1 MKIAFTLLSLAAFFC
16 LLPGTGAAQ
25 QRAIKG
31 IVLDSATRQPLSG
44 ATIRGKGANTL
55 SGADGTFTL
64 QTNAKNLVCT
74 MVGYKDQD
82 VPVTDTVN
90 TVQVL
95 LASDVKLLNSL
106 VITGYTQQSKVK
118 TVGSL
123 TTISGT
129 ALQDVPVASFDVML
143 QGRVPGLYVGTPT
156 GQPGEAGRVTLR
168 GMGSINGDVQ
178 PLYLVDGV
186 QVSNTI
192 FSGLNT
198 EDFESVV
205 VLKDAASTAQYGSR
219 GANGVIVIT
228 TRKGKGWED
237 GKVRVD
243 YNTYYGVSQV
253 NSSHVNQMNTN
264 QRLEFESIL
273 QDPTLPGWE
282 YSPNNPIK
290 MVNGAAVAKTPGDYA
305 YGTYVLDSLRKIN
318 TNWAKVLLRSAA
330 TQSDQVN
337 ISGNNGGTNYYMSL
351 GYLNQQGVAL
361 HSGIERYSVRGNIQ
375 NSSGILKS
383 TLNIGIVQANIRYIQ
398 DEGTAPT
405 GGSSAGGGGIAANNP
420 IADTYFALPYQKPD
434 ANATGPGEF
443 GNDALNEYA
452 NADLADNQLEGIA
465 SLNEVLRLTPSL
477 QLTSTLGISYQQD
490 RITDYLAP
498 NSYFGEQVATGNAG
512 MYQDSITTRYHLV
525 ENIGARYLK
534 HWGSK
539 NEIEANLLGEANRN
553 YGTYN
558 GYTGYG
564 LNAQLGGSAAA
575 ITQGSSTN
583 NYIPLVAGS
592 TLIDNLLI
600 SQVAL
605 WRYSYGSKYTFT
617 ASLRRDGSSEV
628 PTTNRYINLYALGAK
643 WNILEERFL
652 RNIRSAVNTLRIR
665 GSYGLTANAGGF
677 ASDFGYQILYA
688 PTNYGGSTAVIPRS
702 PGNPNYNW
710 EISHVGDVGVEFGFL
725 NNRLYGEID
734 GYDRTTDNLFVNQNL
749 SLTTGWPT
757 VAANLGKVRNIGT
770 EMELNADVVRRR
782 ELKVTLGVNF
792 AYNKNTL
799 LTMGAGG
806 QEQFADQVSMN
817 RVGDPLGTFYAV
829 RWGGVNPQTGAPIY
843 LDINGKPTSTY
854 NPANAVPLKST
865 WDPPYKGGV
874 TLGVTYK
881 RFDVSLLFSFIRG
894 MSRLSYPYWYSHSA
908 DPNYRVYN
916 QSADMLAVWQKAGQ
930 VTPFQG
936 AAYYTQL
943 TSQYVLSSDYIK
955 LRNVSVSYSVPLSP
969 AANRYVR
976 ALRFFVN
983 GQNLYSWMKW
993 KGYDPED
1000 ANDIAQYEYPMPRI
1014 VTAGLNASF

>member
-1 MKIAFTLLSLAAFFC
+1 MKYSITTLLFAAFIFFFSLASS
-16 LLPGTGAAQ
+16 G
-25 QRAIKG
+25 QRRLIRG
-31 IVLDSATRQPLSG
+31 VVLDSASRQPLSG
-44 ATIRGKGANTL
+44 ATIRGKGATTL
-55 SGADGTFTL
+55 SGADGAFALTT
-64 QTNAKNLVCT
+64 TGKTLVCS

-82 VPVTDTVN
+82 VLLTDTGGM
-90 TVQVL
+90 VQVF
-95 LASDVKLLNSL
+95 LAGDVKSLSNL

-123 TTISGT
+123 TTISGAT
-129 ALQDVPVASFDVML
+129 LQDVPVASFDVML

-168 GMGSINGDVQ
+168 GMGSINGNVQ

-186 QVSNTI
+186 QVANTI

-243 YNTYYGVSQV
+243 YNTYYGISQV
-253 NSSHVNQMNTN
+253 NSSHVNPMNTN
-264 QRLEFESIL
+264 QRLQFEEII
-273 QDPTLPGWE
+273 QDPTLPGWA

-290 MVNGAAVAKTPGDYA
+290 IVNGGSYAKTASDYA
-305 YGTYVLDSLRKIN
+305 YGTYVLDSLHKIN
-318 TNWAKVLLRSAA
+318 TNWAKVLLRTAV

-337 ISGNNGGTNYYMSL
+337 ISGNNGGTNYYLSL
-351 GYLNQQGVAL
+351 GYLNQQGIAL
-361 HSGIERYSVRGNIQ
+361 NSGIERYSLRGNIQ
-375 NSSGILKS
+375 NTSGILKS
-383 TLNIGIVQANIRYIQ
+383 TLNIGVVQANIRYIQ

-405 GGSSAGGGGIAANNP
+405 GGASAGGGGIAANNP

-434 ANATGPGEF
+434 ANATGPNEF

-452 NADLADNQLEGIA
+452 NADLTDNQLEGIA
-465 SLNEVLRLTPSL
+465 SLNEVLRLTHSL
-477 QLTSTLGISYQQD
+477 QLTSTLGMSYQQD

-498 NSYFGEQVATGNAG
+498 NSYFGQQVATGNAG
-512 MYQDSITTRYHLV
+512 MYQDSITMRYHLV
-525 ENIGARYLK
+525 ENIGARYFK
-534 HWGSK
+534 HWGSA
-539 NEIEANLLGEANRN
+539 NEIEVNLLGEANRN

-564 LNAQLGGSAAA
+564 LNAQLGSSAAA

-592 TLIDNLLI
+592 TLVNNLLL
-600 SQVAL
+600 SQIAL
-605 WRYSYGSKYTFT
+605 LRYSYGSKYTFT
-617 ASLRRDGSSEV
+617 ASLRRDGSSQV

-643 WNILEERFL
+643 WNILEEPFMRG
-652 RNIRSAVNTLRIR
+652 IRSAVSALRIR

-677 ASDFGYQILYA
+677 TTDFGYQILYA
-688 PTNYGGSTAVIPRS
+688 PTNYGGSTAVIPQS

-710 EISHVGDVGVEFGFL
+710 EISHVGDMGIEFGFL
-725 NNRLYGEID
+725 DNRLYGEVD
-734 GYDRTTDNLFVNQNL
+734 GYDRTTSNLFVNQNL

-757 VAANLGKVRNIGT
+757 VAANLGKVRNVGT
-770 EMELNADVVRRR
+770 EIELNADLVRRR
-782 ELKVTLGVNF
+782 DLKVTLGLNF

-799 LTMGAGG
+799 LTLGAGE

-817 RVGDPLGTFYAV
+817 RVGYPLGTFYAV

-881 RFDVSLLFSFIRG
+881 RFDVSVLFSFIRG
-894 MSRLSYPYWYSHSA
+894 MSRFSYPYWYSHAA
-908 DPNYRVYN
+908 DPNYRIYN

-936 AAYYTQL
+936 ASYYTQL
-943 TSQYVLSSDYIK
+943 TSQYVISSDYIK
-955 LRNVSVSYSVPLSP
+955 LRNVSLSYSVPLSP
-969 AANRYVR
+969 EASRYVR
-976 ALRFFVN
+976 GLRVFVN

-1000 ANDIAQYEYPMPRI
+1000 ANDIAQYEYPMPRT
-1014 VTAGLNASF
+1014 VTAGLNVSL